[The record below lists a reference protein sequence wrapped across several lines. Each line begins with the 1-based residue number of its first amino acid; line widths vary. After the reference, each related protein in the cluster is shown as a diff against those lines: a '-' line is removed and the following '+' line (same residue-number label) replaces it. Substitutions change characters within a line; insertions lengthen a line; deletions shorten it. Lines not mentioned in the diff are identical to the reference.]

1 MDPIENLGRKPI
13 IFFQN
18 YLSLL
23 LPYIGKCEVKVKID
37 KFYHYSEYVASI
49 QVKIQFFLRA
59 TIYYE
64 YRRVYRI
71 WIYLRQYLIKRILVR
86 NVFQNEMVQS
96 EIMFMFQVTVPVT
109 LVVQTEFAA
118 GFCFPN
124 NPCEY
129 GNCTDFGSQYNCSCD
144 KGYESKNCS
153 EDINECQTTKANFCK
168 NGGQCVNT
176 NGSFFL

>member
-109 LVVQTEFAA
+109 LVAQTVNLPLVFVFRITHVNMEIALTLAVSITVVVIKGMKVKTVRKISTNVKLLKQIFAKMVDSA
-118 GFCFPN
+118 
-124 NPCEY
+124 
-129 GNCTDFGSQYNCSCD
+129 
-144 KGYESKNCS
+144 
-153 EDINECQTTKANFCK
+153 
-168 NGGQCVNT
+168 
-176 NGSFFL
+176 

>member
-109 LVVQTEFAA
+109 LVVQVVNLPLVFVFQITHVNMEIAPTLA
-118 GFCFPN
+118 VSI
-124 NPCEY
+124 
-129 GNCTDFGSQYNCSCD
+129 TVVAT
-144 KGYESKNCS
+144 KGMKVKTVRTIS
-153 EDINECQTTKANFCK
+153 
-168 NGGQCVNT
+168 T
-176 NGSFFL
+176 NVKQLKQIFVKMVDSA